1 MQGKMLEWIISQVL
15 KQLDY
20 TVASKALVAILR
32 AGCGAL
38 KDLAARTPATVD
50 DAIVAAL
57 TKIVDEIA
65 AALKV

>member
-1 MQGKMLEWIISQVL
+1 MQGKFLEWVISQVL

-20 TVASKALVAILR
+20 AVAAKTLVAILR

-50 DAIVAAL
+50 DTIVAAL
-57 TKIVDEIA
+57 EKIVDQIA